1 MEFYEPRGIRLNAI
15 RRIDPDS
22 FDGDVET
29 GPEIDRYGFVGD
41 HKQAS

>member
-1 MEFYEPRGIRLNAI
+1 MEFYEPSGVRLNAI
-15 RRIDPDS
+15 RRLDPDN
-22 FDGDVET
+22 DEDEIEK

>member
-1 MEFYEPRGIRLNAI
+1 MEFYEPRGVRLNAM

-22 FDGDVET
+22 RYEDEPS
-29 GPEIDRYGFVGD
+29 GPEVDRYGFVGD